1 MARKPKTPKQSKAK
15 QGAKRNFEV
24 AIVSWIDL
32 LGYGAM
38 LREAAFNPSDPRAVR
53 AVERLRAFHQTL
65 AVQADRFFPILRIN
79 DGAVAFRD
87 LSTRGPSVSADFL
100 QRSATLFAAVN
111 QRDEA
116 DGYPGARMTIAIGA
130 RIRGQPNLGLDLAKR
145 RNILLRFRNGSI
157 DAEEAIF
164 EAFKSRPVYGFVAEL
179 QANFAFTRAYLA
191 DNDGTAAGLGGPR
204 CYIDMQ
210 LFDDPPPDWIVFRR
224 LIPWSTPGMSTVFG
238 ELDVLNRPLAGMRN
252 HVGLRDGM
260 QIGEALS
267 LKTARITANVTDPK
281 DP

>member
-1 MARKPKTPKQSKAK
+1 MARKPSRPKQSKAK
-15 QGAKRNFEV
+15 QGAKRNYEV

-38 LREAAFNPSDPRAVR
+38 LREAAFNPSDPRSVA
-53 AVERLRAFHQTL
+53 AVERLRKFHETL
-65 AVQADRFFPILRIN
+65 AAHADRVFPIFPIN
-79 DGAVAFRD
+79 DGGVAFRD

-100 QRSATLFAAVN
+100 QRSTTLFATVN
-111 QRDEA
+111 QRDQS

-164 EAFKSRPVYGFVAEL
+164 EAFKSRPIYGFVAEL

-191 DNDGTAAGLGGPR
+191 DNDGSAAGLGGSR
-204 CYIDMQ
+204 CYIDTQ
-210 LFDDPPPDWIVFRR
+210 PFDDPPPEWISFQR

-238 ELDVLNRPLAGMRN
+238 ELDALNRPLAGAQK
-252 HVGLRDGM
+252 HSGIRDGM
-260 QIGEALS
+260 KIAEALG
-267 LKTARITANVTDPK
+267 LKSVRITANVIDRK